1 MRENGAKIKLFVVS
15 KNKFRCSCFTRL
27 GFSAFPEDAYDIPKH
42 MEAFKKV
49 IVKTTQKVMINRN
62 CLWSGTI

>member
-1 MRENGAKIKLFVVS
+1 MRKNGAKIKLFVVF

-27 GFSAFPEDAYDIPKH
+27 GFSAFLEDAYDIPKHYDTPKH

-49 IVKTTQKVMINRN
+49 IGFQDNPKGDDK
-62 CLWSGTI
+62 